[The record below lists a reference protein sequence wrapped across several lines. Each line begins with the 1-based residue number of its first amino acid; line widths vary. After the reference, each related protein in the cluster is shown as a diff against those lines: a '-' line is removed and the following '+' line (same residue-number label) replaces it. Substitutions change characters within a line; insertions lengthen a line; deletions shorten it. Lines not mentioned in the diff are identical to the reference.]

1 MSTFRYAPRAFIAVV
16 MGLAA
21 SLSTSPAAWSQAVPG
36 TIADHDSIFIDG
48 QTFKI
53 TPGEA
58 KPDAAD
64 RLKTLAPRELGPG
77 AIIFRSGE
85 KLYILGAPLLLQPSS
100 PAPERQAV
108 DAGRP
113 RLGRLHVQYDPPKNS
128 EHQKLYEM
136 LKEHRALEM
145 VQQIL
150 SPFRLPVELT
160 IKTLGCDG
168 LINSWYSTED
178 SMPTVHMCYELLQNI
193 MKTTPMENIHADI
206 TQRDAIVGQFLFWT
220 FHEVGH
226 AFFDLYQL
234 PLFGRE
240 EDAADQFAGYIILQF
255 GKDQARRLIEGAAY
269 SAEEFMK
276 NFGPMDNYASVHGLP
291 QQRFYNLLCL
301 AYGADPKLFADV
313 TNNMMQSMMQMASLP
328 KRRADNCQYE
338 FQAFDHAF
346 KTELKPYIDTQMAK
360 TVMDTAW
367 FQEPHQMPPR

>member
-1 MSTFRYAPRAFIAVV
+1 MSTYAPRAFIAVV
-16 MGLAA
+16 VGVAAGLAT
-21 SLSTSPAAWSQAVPG
+21 LPAAWSQVAPG
-36 TIADHDSIFIDG
+36 TIADRESIFVDG

-53 TPGEA
+53 TPAKE
-58 KPDAAD
+58 KPDTAYRIKA
-64 RLKTLAPRELGPG
+64 LGARELGPG

-85 KLYILGAPLLLQPSS
+85 KLYILGAPLLLPQSG
-100 PAPERQAV
+100 AAEPESQEV
-108 DAGRP
+108 DAERP
-113 RLGRLHVQYDPPKNS
+113 RLGRIHIQYDPPKNP
-128 EHQKLYEM
+128 EHQKLYEF
-136 LKEHRALEM
+136 LKERNALEM

-150 SPFRLPVELT
+150 SPFRLPVGLT

-168 LINSWYSTED
+168 LINSWYSTDD

-193 MKTTPMENIHADI
+193 VRTTPAENIHEDI
-206 TQRDAIVGQFLFWT
+206 TQREAMVGQFLFWT

-226 AFFDLYQL
+226 AFFDIYRL

-240 EDAADQFAGYIILQF
+240 EDAADQFAGYMILHF
-255 GKDQARRLIEGAAY
+255 GKDQARRFIEGAAY

-313 TNNMMQSMMQMASLP
+313 TNNMMQMASIP
-328 KRRADNCQYE
+328 KRRAENCGYE

-346 KTELKPYIDTQMAK
+346 NTAIEPYVDTQLAK
-360 TVMDTAW
+360 TVMDMTW
-367 FQEPHQMPPR
+367 FPDAHQMPPR

>member
-1 MSTFRYAPRAFIAVV
+1 MSTFRYAPRAFIAVLI
-16 MGLAA
+16 GLAA
-21 SLSTSPAAWSQAVPG
+21 GFSTFPAAWSQVEPG
-36 TIADHDSIFIDG
+36 TIADHDSIFVDG

-53 TPGEA
+53 TPGQA

-64 RLKTLAPRELGPG
+64 RIKALGARELGPG

-85 KLYILGAPLLLQPSS
+85 KLYIMGAPLLLQRSS
-100 PAPERQAV
+100 SAGPESQVV

-113 RLGRLHVQYDPPKNS
+113 RLGRIHIQYDPPKSS

-136 LKEHRALEM
+136 LKEHRGLEM

-150 SPFRLPVELT
+150 SPFRLPVDLT

-168 LINSWYSTED
+168 LINSWYNTDD
-178 SMPTVHMCYELLQNI
+178 SIPTVHMCYELLQNI
-193 MKTTPMENIHADI
+193 IRTTPMENIHADI

-226 AFFDLYQL
+226 AFFDIYRL

-240 EDAADQFAGYIILQF
+240 EDAADQFAGYMILQF
-255 GKDQARRLIEGAAY
+255 GKDQALRFIEGAAY

-313 TNNMMQSMMQMASLP
+313 TNNMMQMASIP
-328 KRRADNCQYE
+328 KRRADNCEYE
-338 FQAFDHAF
+338 FQAFDRAF
-346 KTELKPYIDTQMAK
+346 NTEIEPYIDSQMAK
-360 TVMDTAW
+360 TVMDTNW
-367 FQEPHQMPPR
+367 FPEPHQTPPR

>member
-1 MSTFRYAPRAFIAVV
+1 MSTFRYAPRAFIAVLI
-16 MGLAA
+16 GLAA
-21 SLSTSPAAWSQAVPG
+21 GFSTFPAAWSQVVPG
-36 TIADHDSIFIDG
+36 TIADHDSIFVDG

-53 TPGEA
+53 TPGQA

-64 RLKTLAPRELGPG
+64 RIKALGARELGPG

-85 KLYILGAPLLLQPSS
+85 KLYIMGAPLLLQRSS
-100 PAPERQAV
+100 SAGPESQVV

-113 RLGRLHVQYDPPKNS
+113 RLGRIHIQYDPPKSS

-136 LKEHRALEM
+136 LKEHRGLEM

-150 SPFRLPVELT
+150 SPFRLPVDLT

-168 LINSWYSTED
+168 LINSWYNTDD
-178 SMPTVHMCYELLQNI
+178 SIPTVHMCYELLQNI
-193 MKTTPMENIHADI
+193 IRTTPMENIHADI

-226 AFFDLYQL
+226 AFFDIYRL

-240 EDAADQFAGYIILQF
+240 EDAADQFAGYMILQF
-255 GKDQARRLIEGAAY
+255 GKDQALRFIEGAAF

-313 TNNMMQSMMQMASLP
+313 TNNMMQMASIP
-328 KRRADNCQYE
+328 KRRADNCEYE

-346 KTELKPYIDTQMAK
+346 KTEIEPYIDSQMAK
-360 TVMDTAW
+360 TVMDTNW
-367 FQEPHQMPPR
+367 FPEPHRMAPR